1 MVNINT
7 ANEWFENLSFR
18 EMESITNIYR
28 LDYIFAYDDEVL
40 ADEMFIDI
48 YKRSYGFYVET
59 EGALDVASA
68 PLFDIWG

>member
-18 EMESITNIYR
+18 EMERITNIYL

-40 ADEMFIDI
+40 AVEMFIVDCETWWNNHTDEGKVAI
-48 YKRSYGFYVET
+48 CRSWYY
-59 EGALDVASA
+59 D
-68 PLFDIWG
+68 